1 MRARDDLLDLAALQL
16 SSGEGR
22 RLEVPV
28 SLGEL
33 AFGQDRYDTAPDP
46 APAVLDISAMTGHGV
61 ALRLR
66 FTAELH
72 GPCMRCLQ
80 PATPSFAIDDRQVNV
95 PGSEGDELQSPY
107 VDAEDRLDVRAWAHD
122 ALVLALPQTITCT
135 PECKGLCAVCG
146 ANLNDEPDHAH
157 EREPDPRWDKLREL
171 FPESGA
177 A

>member
-1 MRARDDLLDLAALQL
+1 MRARNDLLDLAALQL
-16 SSGEGR
+16 TSGEGR
-22 RLEVPV
+22 RLELPV

-46 APAVLDISAMTGHGV
+46 IDTIVDISAMTGHGV

-72 GPCMRCLQ
+72 GPCMRCLV

-95 PGSEGDELQSPY
+95 PGSGEELRSPY
-107 VDAEDRLDVRAWAHD
+107 VDDEDRVDLQAWAHD

-135 PECKGLCAVCG
+135 PDCRGLCAECG
-146 ANLNDEPDHAH
+146 VNLNEHPDHAH
-157 EREPDPRWDKLREL
+157 EVAPDPRWKKLREL